1 MEQIKIIKE
10 CAEAIRSSDCHNSRV
25 IVDYADE
32 ILKALSQVKQPTVN
46 EALIKRLTK
55 HIDDYKNTIEKANGQ
70 PVVLNYRNDEV
81 ENTAWQLANLLVDCK
96 TALSQVKPSVVWR
109 KYPENIPVFSDRTG
123 GVCLYKPNE
132 KGDKEIR
139 CHSGNSLP
147 IEDGDYYC
155 YEADLISTIKE

>member
-1 MEQIKIIKE
+1 MSKIVQYILG
-10 CAEAIRSSDCHNSRV
+10 
-25 IVDYADE
+25 ADRNNPND
-32 ILKALSQVKQPTVN
+32 VKP
-46 EALIKRLTK
+46 
-55 HIDDYKNTIEKANGQ
+55 
-70 PVVLNYRNDEV
+70 
-81 ENTAWQLANLLVDCK
+81 LVDEHTQPMADSEFGSCY
-96 TALSQVKPSVVWR
+96 ASAQMLILELYRQLGRSLSQVKPSVVWR